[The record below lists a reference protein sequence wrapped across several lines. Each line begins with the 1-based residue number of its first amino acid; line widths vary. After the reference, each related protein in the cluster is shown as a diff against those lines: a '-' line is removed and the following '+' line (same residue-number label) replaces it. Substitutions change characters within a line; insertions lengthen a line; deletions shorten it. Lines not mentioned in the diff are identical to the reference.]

1 MNRIFTTYS
10 VGCSVEIRKIGRLSV
25 LLGNWGEVL
34 PGDAGGDNSGG
45 GAMLDAGAET
55 LFVGRSED
63 NEAGGGTILGAGV
76 EAHGSAEGAVPEK
89 KNQKQNY
96 MR

>member
-1 MNRIFTTYS
+1 
-10 VGCSVEIRKIGRLSV
+10 V
-25 LLGNWGEVL
+25 LLGDAD
-34 PGDAGGDNSGG
+34 GDISSG
-45 GAMLDAGAET
+45 GAMLDAGVET

-76 EAHGSAEGAVPEK
+76 EAHGSTRGAVSEK

-96 MR
+96 MRLEIGRDKC

>member
-1 MNRIFTTYS
+1 M
-10 VGCSVEIRKIGRLSV
+10 
-25 LLGNWGEVL
+25 L
-34 PGDAGGDNSGG
+34 PGGGGDDNSGG

-63 NEAGGGTILGAGV
+63 NEVEVGRGTILGAGV
-76 EAHGSAEGAVPEK
+76 EAHGSAGGAVSEK

-96 MR
+96 VLEIGRDKVLGSLGKPLSNLYGKWFS

>member
-1 MNRIFTTYS
+1 
-10 VGCSVEIRKIGRLSV
+10 
-25 LLGNWGEVL
+25 VL
-34 PGDAGGDNSGG
+34 PGGAGGDNSGG
-45 GAMLDAGAET
+45 GAMLDVGAKA
-55 LFVGRSED
+55 LFARRSED

-76 EAHGSAEGAVPEK
+76 AAHGSAGGVVSE

>member
-1 MNRIFTTYS
+1 M
-10 VGCSVEIRKIGRLSV
+10 
-25 LLGNWGEVL
+25 L
-34 PGDAGGDNSGG
+34 PEDAGSDNSSG

-55 LFVGRSED
+55 LFVRRSED
-63 NEAGGGTILGAGV
+63 NEVGGGTILGAGV
-76 EAHGSAEGAVPEK
+76 EAHGSVGGAVSEK

>member
-1 MNRIFTTYS
+1 M
-10 VGCSVEIRKIGRLSV
+10 
-25 LLGNWGEVL
+25 L
-34 PGDAGGDNSGG
+34 PGDANGDNSGG

-55 LFVGRSED
+55 LFVGILED

-76 EAHGSAEGAVPEK
+76 EAHGSAGGTVSEK

-96 MR
+96 MH